1 MNFNETLH
9 SNKARIDLYGES
21 SILLKF
27 EKIRKLQGG
36 KVDQILLEAL
46 KKNRHIKKMLILLV
60 NRHSKVSFYVKL
72 VNVCFHLI
80 CFL

>member
-1 MNFNETLH
+1 MSMNFNETLH
-9 SNKARIDLYGES
+9 SDKARIDLYGES

-36 KVDQILLEAL
+36 KVDQILLEEKSAHQ
-46 KKNRHIKKMLILLV
+46 KNAYIIG